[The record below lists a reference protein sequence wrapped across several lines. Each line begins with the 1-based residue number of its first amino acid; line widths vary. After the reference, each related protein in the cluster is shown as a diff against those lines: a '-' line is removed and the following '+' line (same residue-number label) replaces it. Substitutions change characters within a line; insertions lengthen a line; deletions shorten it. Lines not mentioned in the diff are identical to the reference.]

1 MGQAGPGDSP
11 ELADA
16 KRALRGRIGA
26 LTRQVQPVKAR
37 EVGVSISRSVAESEA
52 FGSAGAIALF
62 SSIQGEPDLQPLF
75 EVARA
80 RDLRVALPRVDA
92 AQGLCFHVVDSP
104 ALLRPGAY
112 GVLEPP
118 PELEELEPPQIDLAL
133 LPGVA
138 FDLVGGRLGR
148 GRAYYDRAFPI
159 GAPAPL
165 LVGVG
170 FAFQLV
176 DRVPL
181 GEYDRLLDGVV
192 TEQGLRWCTASD
204 CES

>member
-1 MGQAGPGDSP
+1 VPGQ
-11 ELADA
+11 
-16 KRALRGRIGA
+16 
-26 LTRQVQPVKAR
+26 
-37 EVGVSISRSVAESEA
+37 SRSSPRSRASRTCSLFSRWPGPEIYGSRFPVSTRREA
-52 FGSAGAIALF
+52 FAF
-62 SSIQGEPDLQPLF
+62 TSSTAPLCC
-75 EVARA
+75 
-80 RDLRVALPRVDA
+80 
-92 AQGLCFHVVDSP
+92 GP
-104 ALLRPGAY
+104 AHT
-112 GVLEPP
+112 ESSSPP

-159 GAPAPL
+159 GAPAPV